1 MTNDSLSLPNDLP
14 IWTEARKRVVKR
26 GYLPTTSDAILNEI
40 QAIMHERY
48 GEDIT
53 LDIIWRW

>member
-1 MTNDSLSLPNDLP
+1 MTNDSLSLLNDLP
-14 IWTEARKRVVKR
+14 IWTEARKCVVKR
-26 GYLPTTSDAILNEI
+26 GYLPTSDAILNEI

-53 LDIIWRW
+53 I

>member
-26 GYLPTTSDAILNEI
+26 GYLLTSDAILNEI

-48 GEDIT
+48 GENIT
-53 LDIIWRW
+53 LDTIWRW